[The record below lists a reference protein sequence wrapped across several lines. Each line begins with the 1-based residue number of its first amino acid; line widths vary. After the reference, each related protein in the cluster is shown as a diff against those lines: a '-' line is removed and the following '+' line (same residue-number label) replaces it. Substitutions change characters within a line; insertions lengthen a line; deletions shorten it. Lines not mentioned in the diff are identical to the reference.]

1 MIRCDMREQGR
12 KRNTAGFFI
21 LFQVP
26 FFGSTRAREHSSIPT
41 AKSCSRRA
49 QGASR
54 PAGTLPVRPPAAF
67 PGRALTAPSPA
78 ASCIG
83 RDRKA

>member
-1 MIRCDMREQGR
+1 MPCRFDPP
-12 KRNTAGFFI
+12 GFFI

-49 QGASR
+49 QGGVKAGRHSARKVTSDVSR
-54 PAGTLPVRPPAAF
+54 PAP
-67 PGRALTAPSPA
+67 
-78 ASCIG
+78 
-83 RDRKA
+83 